1 MTKQEYDALAKGSI
15 IDDTWNSSYL
25 VVEKSDICVWFVSCY
40 YNEDDNLVIVED
52 TLQIDSFGG
61 LEGSDWVNCEHIVNE
76 CYTSDY
82 ENDTYIK
89 HSLDDVSIVDDG
101 LAYSLKFAK

>member
-1 MTKQEYDALAKGSI
+1 MTKQEYDALVKGSI

-52 TLQIDSFGG
+52 TLQID
-61 LEGSDWVNCEHIVNE
+61 
-76 CYTSDY
+76 
-82 ENDTYIK
+82 
-89 HSLDDVSIVDDG
+89 
-101 LAYSLKFAK
+101 